1 VDYNVIIVLTLEIV
15 ANKQT
20 ENVVIGQSL
29 QVLRELHLRFGQVEE
44 QVLDKHAVTTVRT
57 QQVDQEV
64 TML

>member
-20 ENVVIGQSL
+20 ENVVIGQFL